1 MVRFLHF
8 WKYPWKF
15 DARHVTLGAIAA
27 TTIAAGILV
36 WLFVSPPPELQAQD
50 VVGPTVSKVTP
61 PGEKIFLDT
70 GSTQEFTA
78 SATAGSSSLSSGAGS
93 LDGLSQGGQ
102 SLTPTEFITR
112 TFNHTFST
120 AGSYTVMATFTDTEE
135 TPVPSYG
142 R

>member
-61 PGEKIFLDT
+61 PGEKIFW
-70 GSTQEFTA
+70 TQGAPKSSQQAPRLGAVA
-78 SATAGSSSLSSGAGS
+78 SPVG
-93 LDGLSQGGQ
+93 DG
-102 SLTPTEFITR
+102 
-112 TFNHTFST
+112 H
-120 AGSYTVMATFTDTEE
+120 
-135 TPVPSYG
+135 
-142 R
+142 